1 MKMPP
6 KSKIYEAF
14 SAIADGRINVKKNT
28 AIIKSSN
35 KQKEYYVI
43 WNDHQIT
50 SNDNATFW
58 QKYPGYPIIAVWLKT
73 KQISY
78 DESVTKFFK
87 NINWQE
93 QNKKNKRNYE
103 ASVNE
108 ILNRLVEQNIDT
120 EYIEQQV
127 DDIYEQIEAISFE
140 IVRKITKK

>member
-93 QNKKNKRNYE
+93 QNKKNKRT
-103 ASVNE
+103 
-108 ILNRLVEQNIDT
+108 I
-120 EYIEQQV
+120 
-127 DDIYEQIEAISFE
+127 
-140 IVRKITKK
+140 